1 MGPKK
6 KKVVL
11 TDYMKAVQAQLR
23 PRARTRAGREAVDYQ
38 DGKPAQDVITGSGKQ
53 FTAKLKD
60 EFERFVYP
68 ERYENSGVNY
78 GHSDRQRRWLLEKS
92 IHAFWDKGYTK
103 VLHESSVPKAIA
115 ELVARRAIAQP
126 WAAQYRGTG
135 LYKGQIGSE
144 EKAQARKE
152 EGLAR
157 GHATMRSEA
166 IKTRENNLDGGA
178 AAPGLSHY
186 ASGSR
191 QRTRGGDRVAR
202 AKKVEPPKASEKTAF
217 LRKHRPEAKG
227 CCDDCQRPLA
237 PSIYSP
243 GKRRPVGTEHQ
254 KGGRHPGRLR
264 ACLTVDEGCNQG
276 KRAEI
281 DAYNDGLERAGEDPM
296 TARESARLGKFQLAM
311 LRRLPDDDSDFD
323 EMQRH
328 VDDAFSA
335 AAIAPWPALD
345 DPQTVAST
353 TRSDR
358 DFGEGREE
366 AIAARREREAAKPS
380 RAKRG
385 WKEALAAK
393 AGQERAAKKAKH
405 EAEKAAKREK
415 YAAAKGKPRA
425 PPARRFVHAPAPAPL
440 GKRHCPVDR
449 YNPADESM
457 LTPYD
462 LARRRRAAKAS
473 KPAKRAAPPAA
484 KPAAK
489 RRRR

>member
-1 MGPKK
+1 MASKK
-6 KKVVL
+6 RRR
-11 TDYMKAVQAQLR
+11 KAVNMIAHLRRIKEQLVY
-23 PRARTRAGREAVDYQ
+23 PSERTRAGRVVVTYKK
-38 DGKPAQDVITGSGKQ
+38 GCRAQTVLPRSS
-53 FTAKLKD
+53 KD
-60 EFERFVYP
+60 ELRRYLYP
-68 ERYENSGVNY
+68 
-78 GHSDRQRRWLLEKS
+78 DRVRGTLVKRISLDQRRWLLRTLIE
-92 IHAFWDKGYTK
+92 AYWTTG
-103 VLHESSVPKAIA
+103 LHLRPGPKAIDVLYEA
-115 ELVARRAIAQP
+115 HVVVEP
-126 WAAQYRGTG
+126 WADKYKGKG
-135 LYKGQIGSE
+135 LYKGQVGSE
-144 EKAQARKE
+144 EKAQERMLQGSLKVGAAKR
-152 EGLAR
+152 A
-157 GHATMRSEA
+157 EA
-166 IKTRENNLDGGA
+166 IETRDNDLDGGA
-178 AAPGLSHY
+178 AAAGLHHD

-227 CCDDCQRPLA
+227 CCDDCERPLA
-237 PSIYSP
+237 PFIHSP
-243 GKRRPVGTEHQ
+243 GQRRPVDYEHQ